1 MRIIIYFYIVGVC
14 SVFIKIK
21 FDFFDYF
28 FVDWQIMEYVL
39 IINVICWGKIGVE
52 NKLRFE
58 DSGVSQN
65 YC

>member
-1 MRIIIYFYIVGVC
+1 MEIKIVILFNVYFIFMRIIIYFYIVGVC

-39 IINVICWGKIGVE
+39 IINVICWGE
-52 NKLRFE
+52 NW
-58 DSGVSQN
+58 S
-65 YC
+65 